1 MRQRN
6 FIPCIFGK
14 TFLVLLLAFV
24 LAGACEKVP
33 GPSAGETE
41 SPSESL
47 YSTQPLSFDVPQVAE
62 QTKAPQTNTAIGP
75 TYNLAESFKVFAA
88 YSATVPFTPSDPFS
102 FMDYWD
108 ASGLTCSYN
117 AYYRGWVPSTPY
129 YWPKAG
135 YLNFQAYSPADGHTP
150 SFSWTNGF
158 TYTDF
163 VNPDAGSQYD
173 ILYSGLVTDRQRSDY
188 TITDGNSY
196 DDDPD
201 LVYIYKGVNLD
212 FYHALSLVEV
222 QAYSSLGS
230 YSSVKY
236 YIQSAK
242 LYNVYKKGTFTSS
255 DGVWN
260 VDYSDTYKTS
270 YTLLD
275 LSTKPNPEDQWKVVP
290 GSDEA
295 AQSIHPDVILMPLP
309 QELNRTSDPD
319 FSESIDAYLEIVY
332 KNNTDNVPH
341 TTKLPLTVNWERGK
355 KYIYE
360 LVFSADIEFTASI
373 SSWDTDITYGSY
385 LIVQ

>member
-6 FIPCIFGK
+6 LIPCISGK

-88 YSATVPFTPSDPFS
+88 YSATAPFSPSAPSS

-108 ASGLTCSYN
+108 AGGLTCSYS
-117 AYYRGWVPSTPY
+117 AYYRGWVPATTY
-129 YWPKAG
+129 YWPKSG

-260 VDYSDTYKTS
+260 VDYSDTFKTS